1 MIRIW
6 VRIGCC
12 VVKFPYF
19 DSIQPIL
26 KYYTMH
32 FSRRNFLRVS
42 GAGLI
47 ATQTPSL
54 LAADLTLKNQGA
66 ELPFELG
73 IASYTFREFS
83 LDETI
88 AMTQRLNIKKL
99 CLKSMH
105 LPLELSAEEVQSQAE
120 KVQKAGIDLYG
131 GGVIYM
137 RNKEEVDHAFAYAKN
152 AGMKV
157 IVGVP
162 EHELLEL
169 CNTRVKET
177 GINLAIHN
185 HGPGDDKYPSPESAY
200 RKVESMDP
208 GMGLCI
214 DIGHTA
220 RIGLDPIKETSR
232 FMDRV
237 LDIHIKDE
245 DKAEEDGKTC
255 EIGHGVIDIPGFLRM
270 LIEENYSKVISFEYE
285 KDGKDPLP
293 GLAESVGYVRGVLN
307 MLEMIRHAHGG

>member
-1 MIRIW
+1 
-6 VRIGCC
+6 
-12 VVKFPYF
+12 
-19 DSIQPIL
+19 
-26 KYYTMH
+26 MH
-32 FSRRNFLRVS
+32 FTRRNFLRVS

-47 ATQTPSL
+47 ATQAPALMASEIVSNNGGT
-54 LAADLTLKNQGA
+54 
-66 ELPFELG
+66 EVPFQLG

-88 AMTQRLNIKKL
+88 AMTQRLGINLL

-105 LPLELSAEEVQSQAE
+105 LPLDLSDEELRSQSE
-120 KVQKAGIDLYG
+120 KVRSAGIDLYG

-137 RNKEEVDHAFAYAKN
+137 KTREEVDQAFKYAKTS
-152 AGMKV
+152 GMKV

-200 RKVESMDP
+200 RKVEHMDP
-208 GMGLCI
+208 GMGLCV
-214 DIGHTA
+214 DIGHTT
-220 RIGLDPIKETSR
+220 RIGLDPIRETAR

-245 DKAEEDGKTC
+245 DKAEADGKTI
-255 EIGHGVIDIPGFLRM
+255 EIGHGVIDIPGFLEM
-270 LIEENYSKVISFEYE
+270 LIKENYSKVVSFEFE
-285 KDGKDPLP
+285 KDGNNPLP
-293 GLAESVGYVRGVLN
+293 GLAESLGYVRGVL
-307 MLEMIRHAHGG
+307 EMIS

>member
-1 MIRIW
+1 M
-6 VRIGCC
+6 
-12 VVKFPYF
+12 
-19 DSIQPIL
+19 Q
-26 KYYTMH
+26 

-47 ATQTPSL
+47 ATQAPGL
-54 LAADLTLKNQGA
+54 LAADLNSNHPGPET
-66 ELPFELG
+66 PFQLG

-83 LDETI
+83 LEETI
-88 AMTQRLNIKKL
+88 QMTQRLGMKKL

-105 LPLELSAEEVQSQAE
+105 LPLDLSSEDLQSQSE
-120 KVQKAGIDLYG
+120 KVRNAGIDLYG
-131 GGVIYM
+131 AGVVYM
-137 RNKEEVDHAFAYAKN
+137 NSKEEVDRAFQYAKT

-162 EHELLEL
+162 EHGLLEL
-169 CNTRVKET
+169 CNSKVKET

-185 HGPGDDKYPSPESAY
+185 HGPGDEKYPSPESAY
-200 RKVESMDP
+200 RLVEQMDP
-208 GMGLCI
+208 RLGLCI

-237 LDIHIKDE
+237 LDIHIKDV
-245 DKAEEDGKTC
+245 DKEAAEGKTL
-255 EIGHGVIDIPGFLRM
+255 EIGHGIIDIPGFLSM
-270 LIEENYSKVISFEYE
+270 LIKENYNKAVSFEYE

-293 GLAESVGYVRGVLN
+293 GLAESVGYVRGVLK
-307 MLEMIRHAHGG
+307 MQDLIRQAHGG

>member
-1 MIRIW
+1 
-6 VRIGCC
+6 
-12 VVKFPYF
+12 
-19 DSIQPIL
+19 
-26 KYYTMH
+26 MH

-42 GAGLI
+42 VAGLI
-47 ATQTPSL
+47 ATQAPSL
-54 LAADLTLKNQGA
+54 MAANLRSSHKGP
-66 ELPFELG
+66 ELPFQLG

-83 LDETI
+83 LEETI
-88 AMTQRLNIKKL
+88 AMTQRLGINKL

-105 LPLELSAEEVQSQAE
+105 LPLELSPEEIQSESKKVSQA
-120 KVQKAGIDLYG
+120 GIELYG

-137 RNKEEVDHAFAYAKN
+137 GTKEDVEHAFEYAKN

-162 EHELLEL
+162 EHNLLEL
-169 CNTRVKET
+169 CNTKVKET

-200 RKVESMDP
+200 RLVEKLDP

-220 RIGLDPIKETSR
+220 RIGQDPIKETSR
-232 FMDRV
+232 LMDRV
-237 LDIHIKDE
+237 LDIHIKDV
-245 DKAEEDGKTC
+245 DKAEEDGQTC
-255 EIGHGVIDIPGFLRM
+255 EIGHGVIDIPGFLGM
-270 LIEENYSKVISFEYE
+270 LLKENYNKIVSFEYE
-285 KDGKDPLP
+285 KDGEDPLP

-307 MLEMIRHAHGG
+307 MLDMISHAHGG

>member
-1 MIRIW
+1 
-6 VRIGCC
+6 
-12 VVKFPYF
+12 
-19 DSIQPIL
+19 
-26 KYYTMH
+26 MH

-47 ATQTPSL
+47 ATQAPSL
-54 LAADLTLKNQGA
+54 MAAN
-66 ELPFELG
+66 LPSSYKEPEVPFQLG

-83 LDETI
+83 LEETI
-88 AMTQRLNIKKL
+88 TMTQRLGINKL

-105 LPLELSAEEVQSQAE
+105 LPLELSQEELKIQTALIQN
-120 KVQKAGIDLYG
+120 AGIDLYG

-137 RNKEEVDHAFAYAKN
+137 GTKEDVEHAFEYAKT

-169 CNTRVKET
+169 CNTKVKET

-200 RKVESMDP
+200 RKVENMAP
-208 GMGLCI
+208 GMGLCV

-220 RIGLDPIKETSR
+220 RIGLDPIKETER

-255 EIGHGVIDIPGFLRM
+255 EIGRGVIDIPGFLGM
-270 LIEENYSKVISFEYE
+270 LLKENYNKIVSFEFE

-307 MLEMIRHAHGG
+307 VLDMIKHAHGG

>member
-1 MIRIW
+1 
-6 VRIGCC
+6 
-12 VVKFPYF
+12 
-19 DSIQPIL
+19 
-26 KYYTMH
+26 MH
-32 FSRRNFLRVS
+32 FTRRHFLRVS

-47 ATQTPSL
+47 ATQAPSL
-54 LAADLTLKNQGA
+54 LAVQPTANLKEA
-66 ELPFELG
+66 EELPFQLG

-83 LDETI
+83 LEETI
-88 AMTQRLNIKKL
+88 SMTQRLGINKL

-105 LPLELSAEEVQSQAE
+105 LPLELSPEEIRSQAAL
-120 KVQKAGIDLYG
+120 VQKAGMDLYG

-137 RNKEEVDHAFAYAKN
+137 GTKEDVDHAFEYAKN

-162 EHELLEL
+162 EHDLLDL
-169 CNTRVKET
+169 CNTKVKET

-200 RKVESMDP
+200 RKVENMDP

-220 RIGLDPIKETSR
+220 RIGQDPIEETKK

-237 LDIHIKDE
+237 LDIHIKDV
-245 DKAEEDGKTC
+245 DKAEESGTTC
-255 EIGHGVIDIPGFLRM
+255 EIGRGVLDIPGYLSM
-270 LIEENYSKVISFEYE
+270 LLKENYNKVVSFEFE
-285 KDGKDPLP
+285 KDAIDPLP
-293 GLAESVGYVRGVLN
+293 GLAESVGYVRGVLK
-307 MLEMIRHAHGG
+307 MLDKISHAHGG